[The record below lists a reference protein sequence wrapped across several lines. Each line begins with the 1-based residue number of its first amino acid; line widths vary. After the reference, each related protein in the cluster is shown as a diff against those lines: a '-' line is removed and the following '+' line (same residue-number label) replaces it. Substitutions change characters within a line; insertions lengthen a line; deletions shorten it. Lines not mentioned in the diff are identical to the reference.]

1 MTATYRLKGL
11 GWLAI
16 CVIAAL
22 SFYMVSL
29 KVSVERKKL
38 ETVNHEIAEAHRDI
52 RSLQTEFATRANL
65 AQLEQWNGQ
74 VLALTAPTPAQY
86 LPDEQALASLTPGD
100 TPGQAEVETAQMV
113 IPALPVMLPP
123 PDAAQPDAAPAAAPA
138 KAAAPVQVAAAKP
151 SHAAAPAPAPVQ
163 VASAKADAGRMASVM
178 HDVIARAAQPVR
190 RSVADRA
197 RSEAVA
203 MLDRKLLS
211 DTTLGDLA
219 RGARAETASLR

>member
-16 CVIAAL
+16 CVVAVL
-22 SFYMVSL
+22 GFYMVSL
-29 KVSVERKKL
+29 QVSVERKKL
-38 ETVNHEIAEAHRDI
+38 ETVNHEIARAHRDI

-86 LPDEQALASLTPGD
+86 LPDQQALASLTPYD
-100 TPGQAEVETAQMV
+100 MPGAAQVETAQLV
-113 IPALPVMLPP
+113 IPTLPVMAPP
-123 PDAAQPDAAPAAAPA
+123 PDAVQADAPSAPTRAPAAAPA
-138 KAAAPVQVAAAKP
+138 RTPAPVEVASIKP
-151 SHAAAPAPAPVQ
+151 VKDRVAVAMKDVLARAAAPAHRSIADK
-163 VASAKADAGRMASVM
+163 AKG
-178 HDVIARAAQPVR
+178 
-190 RSVADRA
+190 
-197 RSEAVA
+197 EAMA

-211 DTTLGDLA
+211 DATLGDLT

>member
-86 LPDEQALASLTPGD
+86 LPGEQALASLTPGD
-100 TPGQAEVETAQMV
+100 TPGEAEVQTAQLV
-113 IPALPVMLPP
+113 IPTLPAVLPP
-123 PDAAQPDAAPAAAPA
+123 PDAAEPDVQPAAAQPPA
-138 KAAAPVQVAAAKP
+138 PTQVAAAKP
-151 SHAAAPAPAPVQ
+151 ARAPASVPASVE
-163 VASAKADAGRMASVM
+163 VASRSDAGRMTSVM
-178 HDVIARAAQPVR
+178 HDVIARAAQPAR
-190 RSVADRA
+190 HTVAERA

-211 DTTLGDLA
+211 DSTLGDLA

>member
-16 CVIAAL
+16 CVIVAL
-22 SFYMVSL
+22 GFYMVSL

-74 VLALTAPTPAQY
+74 VLALTAPTPTQY
-86 LPDEQALASLTPGD
+86 LPGEQALASLTPGD
-100 TPGQAEVETAQMV
+100 TPGQAEVQTAQMV
-113 IPALPVMLPP
+113 IPTLPVMLPP
-123 PDAAQPDAAPAAAPA
+123 PDAAQPDAAPVAAQAPA
-138 KAAAPVQVAAAKP
+138 QVQVAAAKP
-151 SHAAAPAPAPVQ
+151 VHAAAPAPAPVQ
-163 VASAKADAGRMASVM
+163 VASTKTDAGRMATVM
-178 HDVIARAAQPVR
+178 HDVIARAAQPVHR
-190 RSVADRA
+190 TVAERA